1 MANARQ
7 RTDPFDNIE
16 LPQEIIDSYARFLIP
31 ELRKFYDS
39 DEGKQALAKWQEEH
53 EKEDR

>member
-1 MANARQ
+1 MKNAPQ
-7 RTDPFDNIE
+7 SADPFNID

-39 DEGKQALAKWQEEH
+39 DEGKQALAKWREEH
-53 EKEDR
+53 EKEDS